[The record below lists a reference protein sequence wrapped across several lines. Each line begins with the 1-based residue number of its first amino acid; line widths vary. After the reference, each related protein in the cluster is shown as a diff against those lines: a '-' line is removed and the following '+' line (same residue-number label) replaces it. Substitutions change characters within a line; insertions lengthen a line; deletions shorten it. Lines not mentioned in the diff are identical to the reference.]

1 MNAGAGRPRGGAR
14 PAAPCGRGRAG
25 RRAGPPRRAD
35 LIGELRGR
43 GPGGKGEGKG
53 SPGHRAAPPPR
64 RGGWWGG
71 TRPASD
77 CRVPHTGVPQRGSRN
92 GGLQRFA

>member
-43 GPGGKGEGKG
+43 GPGGRGEGKG
-53 SPGHRAAPPPR
+53 SPGH
-64 RGGWWGG
+64 GGWWGG
-71 TRPASD
+71 PA
-77 CRVPHTGVPQRGSRN
+77 RRATVVSRN